1 MQWLEDDFLQYW
13 KEWENSIA
21 KHWPN
26 LTPSDK
32 QLMQISHTT
41 LEGMTMTGTSIF
53 VYALMVN

>member
-13 KEWENSIA
+13 KDWESSLT
-21 KHWPN
+21 KQWPT

-41 LEGMTMTGTSIF
+41 LEGMTMTGTCINI
-53 VYALMVN
+53 ACIDD